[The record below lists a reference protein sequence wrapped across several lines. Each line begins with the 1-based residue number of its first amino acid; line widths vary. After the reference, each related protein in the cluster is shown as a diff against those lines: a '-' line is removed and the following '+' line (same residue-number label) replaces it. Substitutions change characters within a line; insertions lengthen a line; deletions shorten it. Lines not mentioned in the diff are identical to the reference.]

1 MYIFL
6 QEVEAFHENDL
17 HSIIQLKIEQSKVLA
32 TQASNENGSHE
43 HTKCIMDALAIF
55 QHFSSTVDV
64 SRYRSV
70 KFPIYSVLFL
80 YIKAGSIQQENRQ
93 YFMTQLSEDF
103 VTDASLHGDPVHL
116 SRALAMRAEVC
127 SNFGRL
133 EEAINSV
140 ETLRCVYDPKFSN
153 QISKAYGSDRSAQC
167 FSLMALW
174 LMEANDPEDSLRACE
189 YVLTEIL
196 PKSDPKNV
204 HNSMC
209 LLYPIIIIFKNLGV
223 EATAR
228 VKKLFQIH
236 GEFHPACRYCILSA
250 GLRACTFFVR
260 RNYRLDSY

>member
-1 MYIFL
+1 M
-6 QEVEAFHENDL
+6 

-32 TQASNENGSHE
+32 TQAANENGSHE
-43 HTKCIMDALAIF
+43 HAKCIMDALAIF

-64 SRYRSV
+64 SCYRSV
-70 KFPIYSVLFL
+70 KFPIYSMLFL
-80 YIKAGSIQQENRQ
+80 YIKTGSIQQENRQ

-103 VTDASLHGDPVHL
+103 VTDATLHGDPVHL

-174 LMEANDPEDSLRACE
+174 LMEANDPEGSLRACE

-223 EATAR
+223 EATVR

-236 GEFHPACRYCILSA
+236 GDSHPACRY
-250 GLRACTFFVR
+250 
-260 RNYRLDSY
+260 